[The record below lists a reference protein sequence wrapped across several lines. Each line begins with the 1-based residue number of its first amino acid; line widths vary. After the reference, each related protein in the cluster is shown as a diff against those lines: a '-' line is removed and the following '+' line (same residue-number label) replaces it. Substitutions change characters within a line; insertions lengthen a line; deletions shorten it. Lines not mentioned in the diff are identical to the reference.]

1 VNASDLLTLIRR
13 DIRMVIQQSLSYKGG
28 HDFAQ
33 NLRASTEVAK
43 EVEGWI
49 DQMIEANL
57 DKPKQEAAPAAVPAT
72 FSTEDELIEWVK
84 SL

>member
-1 VNASDLLTLIRR
+1 VNANDLLTLIRR

-57 DKPKQEAAPAAVPAT
+57 DKPKQEAAPAEVPT
-72 FSTEDELIEWVK
+72 SFTTEDELIEWVK